1 MPLTKTAAA
10 LIVLTLVS
18 AFPARAQISINISN
32 PNDMVFSSS
41 QNQLYI
47 TTDGGTIQRYDLGN
61 QALLSPFSVGGILN
75 GADITTDGNFL
86 YVTQGIAG
94 PTQGILEKVDLSTG
108 MKTDLFYALA
118 SNEGGG
124 WDVAIGSN
132 GLALMTT
139 KFNGSGWTP
148 LRQIDLTTGTIS
160 VRSDT
165 PGSGSGNQVRGSTFL
180 DRSFDRELVYIQ
192 EWNSSAG
199 PAFTYSATS
208 NTFSSA
214 VQFNV
219 FQSQGA
225 VSRDHSLLATLTYPN
240 TTITLNDFT
249 PVTGFANYHSG
260 IAFDP
265 VRDLL
270 YLVNTNQNTIDAFDT
285 HTWQLIQSIAIGQ
298 SIASSSDYFGAGYLV
313 ASEDGDWLALNLG
326 DKVNLYSVP
335 ETASLTYLLI
345 GLAGLLP
352 TVLRQAR
359 VSHRGP
365 RSEKTE
371 K

>member
-1 MPLTKTAAA
+1 MPLTKTAAT

-132 GLALMTT
+132 GSHDNQIQRFRLDSAASNRPDYRYNQRPKRHPGL
-139 KFNGSGWTP
+139 GV
-148 LRQIDLTTGTIS
+148 RQ
-160 VRSDT
+160 
-165 PGSGSGNQVRGSTFL
+165 PGSGK
-180 DRSFDRELVYIQ
+180 
-192 EWNSSAG
+192 
-199 PAFTYSATS
+199 
-208 NTFSSA
+208 
-214 VQFNV
+214 
-219 FQSQGA
+219 
-225 VSRDHSLLATLTYPN
+225 HLL
-240 TTITLNDFT
+240 
-249 PVTGFANYHSG
+249 
-260 IAFDP
+260 
-265 VRDLL
+265 
-270 YLVNTNQNTIDAFDT
+270 
-285 HTWQLIQSIAIGQ
+285 GQ
-298 SIASSSDYFGAGYLV
+298 KF
-313 ASEDGDWLALNLG
+313 
-326 DKVNLYSVP
+326 
-335 ETASLTYLLI
+335 
-345 GLAGLLP
+345 
-352 TVLRQAR
+352 
-359 VSHRGP
+359 
-365 RSEKTE
+365 
-371 K
+371 